1 MSEWTVASP
10 KHLEQR
16 VGRSEYR
23 QVSQIGS
30 FSPGELATIVEA
42 LNGVLR
48 ARNADLLAA
57 LEKLMPM
64 LDAKQKYDKSLT
76 EVGHAAINAA
86 RAAIAQA
93 K

>member
-42 LNGVLR
+42 LNGALR

-57 LEKLMPM
+57 LEGIL
-64 LDAKQKYDKSLT
+64 LDLSGTKWDA
-76 EVGHAAINAA
+76 NASVLIA
-86 RAAIAQA
+86 RAAIAA
-93 K
+93 VKETG